1 MDVVSSFQNYWDTL
15 ATTIWPH
22 TLQVAIDVA
31 PILLAFILYK
41 LAWRVWLRYV
51 RGKFFI
57 GLKYTVLELKLPKET
72 TKSPLAMEIFL
83 NSLHNTSDG
92 SLYTQYWKGETRP
105 WYSLEIASV
114 EGQVKFYIWG
124 EDRRKKNV
132 ITALYSQF
140 PEMEIREVEDYAKSV
155 HFDPKTMKIH
165 CMQFAFTKDDPYP
178 IKTYVDYGLDKD
190 PKEEFKVDPLVPLL
204 EWMGSI
210 GPNQQAWVQIPI
222 RAHKGDQKKPGHI
235 FAKTDLW
242 KDRAKELINK
252 ELLLRDPE
260 TKIAGATPEN
270 KGGAILSISEG
281 EKKAVEAIER
291 AISKQSFDCAIRTAY
306 ISPKDSFD
314 GPNGIGGMISSM
326 KHFST
331 EHLNGLRPNGDKW
344 TAQFEYPWQD
354 YNNIRRNKQCAKFL
368 KAYKRRSCFYPPYKD
383 NKPLVMSVEELATIY
398 HFPGSVAATPTLER
412 VPSKRTAAP
421 ANLPI

>member
-1 MDVVSSFQNYWDTL
+1 MDATSAFFSYWNTF
-15 ATTIWPH
+15 ATTLWPNAVR
-22 TLQVAIDVA
+22 VAIAVA
-31 PILLAFILYK
+31 PLLLTYILFVLT
-41 LAWRVWLRYV
+41 WRVWLRYI
-51 RGKFFI
+51 RGKFFL

-72 TKSPLAMEIFL
+72 VKSPVAMEVFL

-92 SLYTQYWKGETRP
+92 SKFTQYWKGETRP
-105 WYSLEIASV
+105 WYSLEIASI

-124 EDRRKKNV
+124 EDRRKNNV

-140 PEMEIREVEDYAKSV
+140 PEMEIREIEDYSKSV
-155 HFDPKTMKIH
+155 HYDPKTMKMH

-178 IKTYVDYGLDKD
+178 IKTYIDYGLEKD
-190 PKEEFKVDPLVPLL
+190 PKEEFKVDPLVPLI

-210 GPNQQAWVQIPI
+210 GPNQQVWFQIPI
-222 RAHKGDQKKPGHI
+222 RAHKDDQKKPGHI
-235 FAKTDLW
+235 FATTDLW
-242 KDRAKELINK
+242 KDRAKELVNEI
-252 ELLLRDPE
+252 LSRDPK
-260 TKIAGATPEN
+260 TKITGATPEN
-270 KGGAILSISEG
+270 KNGAILAISEG
-281 EKKAVEAIER
+281 EKRVVDAIER
-291 AISKQSFDCAIRTAY
+291 AIAKPGFDCAIRAAY

-331 EHLNGLRPNGDKW
+331 EHLNGLKPNGDKW
-344 TAQFEYPWQD
+344 TQQFGDPWLD
-354 YNNIRRNKQCAKFL
+354 YNNIRRNRQCVKFL

-383 NKPLVMSVEELATIY
+383 NKPLVMSTEELATIY

-421 ANLPI
+421 ANLPV